1 MARSL
6 ATAPMKST
14 PNHDWTKRWIPLR
27 RHPEQLRLWYDKR
40 RFKIIPAGRR
50 SGKTELAKRWL
61 IERLFPKERK
71 SSPGRF
77 FAAAPTRD
85 QAKRIWWQDLNDL
98 IKPDWKAVVSASELK
113 IRTTRGAEDW
123 VIGLD
128 KPMRM
133 EGVLGGCGSSID
145 VSADPRLFPDQ
156 RPTPMLCW
164 FPSGAA
170 PSKEI

>member
-1 MARSL
+1 MSAQRVAGAPIWL
-6 ATAPMKST
+6 AVLGFVYFDHFLHPCQHRLFVS
-14 PNHDWTKRWIPLR
+14 PNQGVQPLR
-27 RHPEQLRLWYDKR
+27 TV
-40 RFKIIPAGRR
+40 F
-50 SGKTELAKRWL
+50 
-61 IERLFPKERK
+61 ERLFPKERR

-98 IKPDWKAVVSASELK
+98 VKPDWKAVVSASELK